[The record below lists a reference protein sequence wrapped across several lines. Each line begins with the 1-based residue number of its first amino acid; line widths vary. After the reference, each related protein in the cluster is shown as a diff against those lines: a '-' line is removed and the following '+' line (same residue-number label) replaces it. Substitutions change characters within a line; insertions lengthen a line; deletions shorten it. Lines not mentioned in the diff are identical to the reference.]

1 MLDALDGLLRHP
13 STREDL
19 TGGWSVAAI
28 GWVDRG
34 RLDRAEDAIAHARTE
49 AARAGPNGELA
60 LSWALAEV
68 AWQQGSPEWCE
79 EHARHGL
86 DQAMLLNPAHANCAA
101 LMAWSQLELGRP
113 VDGAMVYLPF
123 PAAAGLT
130 IEIEAIQAL
139 AAGDHARAAARF
151 EEAQARHE
159 GYFRRSGL
167 RCQWGIAEA
176 QLRAGDLEGAL
187 ATLKDLEET
196 CARAGITFLDR
207 HIAASIRRCDARGR
221 RPDRGLDRG
230 RARVTERQRQVLSLV
245 HGGLRTPEIAERLGL
260 SPATV
265 DTHIRGAM
273 DRLGV
278 SSRAEAARRVFEAD

>member
-1 MLDALDGLLRHP
+1 LDALDGLLRHP
-13 STREDL
+13 STRDDL

-28 GWVDRG
+28 GWADRG
-34 RLDRAEDAIAHARTE
+34 QLDRAEDAVAHARTE
-49 AARAGPNGELA
+49 ATRAGPNGEVA
-60 LSWALAEV
+60 LSWALAEI

-79 EHARHGL
+79 EHARHGV

-113 VDGAMVYLPF
+113 VDGVMVYLPF

-130 IEIEAIQAL
+130 TEIAAVQAL
-139 AAGDHARAAARF
+139 AAGDHARAAELF
-151 EEAQARHE
+151 DEAQGRHE

-176 QLRAGDLEGAL
+176 QRRAGDLEGAL

-196 CARAGITFLDR
+196 CARAGITFLDG
-207 HIAASIRRCDARGR
+207 HIEASARRCDPEDSRGR
-221 RPDRGLDRG
+221 RPDGR
-230 RARVTERQRQVLSLV
+230 RARALVTTRQRQVLSLV
-245 HGGLRTPEIAERLGL
+245 HGGLRTPEIASRLGL